1 MLSRMRGVPNGSVPG
16 AQEGPILSSGGS
28 PGTYTFNITEASPLS
43 GILEREA
50 DCSWG
55 PAAVPV
61 TVPQTGELSVGAHF
75 LSSPA
80 EPPNSHRPWGPR
92 ARTALGGCE
101 TDGPLHLRAACS
113 PDCFRGACRRE
124 LPTGGRH
131 SCLWGK
137 GTGCCLS
144 NK

>member
-1 MLSRMRGVPNGSVPG
+1 MSIPERLLQGTVGGFYVQEQEPSGSGVFKMLSRMRGVPNGSVPG
-16 AQEGPILSSGGS
+16 AQEGPILSSRGS

-61 TVPQTGELSVGAHF
+61 TVLQMGELSVGAHF

-101 TDGPLHLRAACS
+101 TDGPLH
-113 PDCFRGACRRE
+113 
-124 LPTGGRH
+124 
-131 SCLWGK
+131 
-137 GTGCCLS
+137 
-144 NK
+144 